1 MGDSII
7 IDRSI
12 NIKIFIASSVDE
24 FRNERNALQNF
35 IQKVSRIAEKTNLK
49 NGVLFEIDPVRCEE
63 TDPAYC
69 TGRNQDKFNSLLTDS
84 DIAVFLFGK
93 KAGDYTLEELS
104 VAKKALEN
112 TENKL
117 SKILICFLTPKN
129 GEINSS
135 IKTLEESLDSEGHY
149 YSRFKNLDEVKL
161 TVVSSLSS
169 MYEEF
174 INMKIDDGNCFING
188 EKVLDLSFMHNQT
201 V

>member
-1 MGDSII
+1 ME
-7 IDRSI
+7 I
-12 NIKIFIASSVDE
+12 NKCIKVKIFLASSIDE
-24 FRNERNALQNF
+24 FKRERNELQNF
-35 IQKVSRIAEKTNLK
+35 IEKVSRIVREENLK
-49 NGVLFEIDPVRCEE
+49 NGMLFEIEPVRCEE

-69 TGRNQDKFNSLLTDS
+69 TGRNQDKFNALLRDS
-84 DIAVFLFGK
+84 DIAVFLFGE

-129 GEINSS
+129 GETNSS

-161 TVVSSLSS
+161 TALSSLADIYKEY
-169 MYEEF
+169 MDF
-174 INMKIDDGNCFING
+174 KVKDGAGFVFG
-188 EKVLDLSFMHNQT
+188 KKVLYLSFLYE
-201 V
+201 